1 MDVSFQEY
9 CEAGNNPVAVLPLNI
24 FYLDCSSSK
33 PNMRKKMVKGTTG
46 IGGASW
52 FAKLCIKIVN

>member
-9 CEAGNNPVAVLPLNI
+9 YEAGNNPVAILPLNI
-24 FYLDCSSSK
+24 FCLDYNSLK
-33 PNMRKKMVKGTTG
+33 PNMRKKLVKGTTG
-46 IGGASW
+46 VGGASW